1 MAVITK
7 WSYYR
12 GDCKAGFHCIC
23 FAVAFLFERNTASGG
38 EHFMEL
44 VSGSSLIVQ
53 GAFIQFASQGTQSSH
68 HSPRAGYSEMYS
80 AGASDQETERRRPS

>member
-1 MAVITK
+1 
-7 WSYYR
+7 
-12 GDCKAGFHCIC
+12 
-23 FAVAFLFERNTASGG
+23 
-38 EHFMEL
+38 MEL

-53 GAFIQFASQGTQSSH
+53 GAFIQFASQGTQSSR